1 MGKADLEVQ
10 EANNFTDPNTVD
22 VDTNTLTYQIKTT
35 EPETFVLRTD
45 EEGNVIF
52 WDPEGFVELCTNT
65 DNEQLKI
72 LLTIYNLGIIEG
84 CRSE

>member
-1 MGKADLEVQ
+1 MEKADLEVQ
-10 EANNFTDPNTVD
+10 EASNFTDPNMVG
-22 VDTNTLTYQIKTT
+22 VDTNTSTYQIKTT
-35 EPETFVLRTD
+35 EPETFVLKTD
-45 EEGNVIF
+45 KEGNVTF

-65 DNEQLKI
+65 DNEQLKL

>member
-10 EANNFTDPNTVD
+10 EANNFTDPNMVGI
-22 VDTNTLTYQIKTT
+22 DTNTSTYQIKTT
-35 EPETFVLRTD
+35 ESETFVLRTD
-45 EEGNVIF
+45 KEGNVTF

-65 DNEQLKI
+65 DNEHLKI

>member
-1 MGKADLEVQ
+1 MGKVDLEVQ
-10 EANNFTDPNTVD
+10 EANNFTDPNTVG
-22 VDTNTLTYQIKTT
+22 VDTNIPTYQTKDA
-35 EPETFVLRTD
+35 ELETFVLKTD
-45 EEGNVIF
+45 KEGNVTF

-65 DNEQLKI
+65 DNEQLKL

>member
-10 EANNFTDPNTVD
+10 EANNFTDPNMIG
-22 VDTNTLTYQIKTT
+22 VDTNASTYQIKTT
-35 EPETFVLRTD
+35 EPETFVLKTD
-45 EEGNVIF
+45 KEGNVTF

-65 DNEQLKI
+65 DNEQLKL

>member
-10 EANNFTDPNTVD
+10 EANNFTDPNMVGI
-22 VDTNTLTYQIKTT
+22 DTSTSTYQIKTT
-35 EPETFVLRTD
+35 KPETVVLKTD
-45 EEGNVIF
+45 KEGNVIF

-65 DNEQLKI
+65 DNEQLKL

>member
-1 MGKADLEVQ
+1 MEKADLEVQ
-10 EANNFTDPNTVD
+10 EANNFTDPNIVGTD
-22 VDTNTLTYQIKTT
+22 ASTPTYQTKTT
-35 EPETFVLRTD
+35 EPETFVLKTD
-45 EEGNVIF
+45 KEGNVTF

-65 DNEQLKI
+65 DNEQLKL

>member
-10 EANNFTDPNTVD
+10 EANNFTDPNTVGI
-22 VDTNTLTYQIKTT
+22 DTSTSTYQIKTT
-35 EPETFVLRTD
+35 KPETVVLKTD
-45 EEGNVIF
+45 KEGNVIF

-65 DNEQLKI
+65 DNEQLKL

>member
-10 EANNFTDPNTVD
+10 EANNFTDPNMIGI
-22 VDTNTLTYQIKTT
+22 DTNMSTYQIKTAK
-35 EPETFVLRTD
+35 PETFVLKTD
-45 EEGNVIF
+45 KEGNVTF
-52 WDPEGFVELCTNT
+52 WDPEGFVDLCTNT
-65 DNEQLKI
+65 DNEQLKL

>member
-10 EANNFTDPNTVD
+10 EANNFTDPNMVD
-22 VDTNTLTYQIKTT
+22 IDTSTSTYQIKTT
-35 EPETFVLRTD
+35 EPETFVLKTD
-45 EEGNVIF
+45 KEGNVTF

-65 DNEQLKI
+65 DNEQLKL

>member
-1 MGKADLEVQ
+1 MGKVDLEVQ
-10 EANNFTDPNTVD
+10 EANNFTDPNTVG

-35 EPETFVLRTD
+35 EPETFVLKTD
-45 EEGNVIF
+45 KEGNVTF

-65 DNEQLKI
+65 DNEQLKL

>member
-10 EANNFTDPNTVD
+10 EANNFIDPNMVGS
-22 VDTNTLTYQIKTT
+22 DTNMSTYQVKTA
-35 EPETFVLRTD
+35 EPETVVLKTD
-45 EEGNVIF
+45 KEGNVIF
-52 WDPEGFVELCTNT
+52 WDPEGFVELCTNS

>member
-1 MGKADLEVQ
+1 MDLEVQ
-10 EANNFTDPNTVD
+10 EANNFTDPNTVG

-35 EPETFVLRTD
+35 EPETFVLKTD
-45 EEGNVIF
+45 KEGNVTF

-65 DNEQLKI
+65 DNEQLKL

>member
-1 MGKADLEVQ
+1 MEKVDLEAQ
-10 EANNFTDPNTVD
+10 EVSNFTDPNMVGI
-22 VDTNTLTYQIKTT
+22 DTNMSTYQAKTT
-35 EPETFVLRTD
+35 EPETFILKTD
-45 EEGNVIF
+45 EEGNVTF

-65 DNEQLKI
+65 DNEQLKL

>member
-1 MGKADLEVQ
+1 MDLEVQ
-10 EANNFTDPNTVD
+10 EANNFTDPSMIG
-22 VDTNTLTYQIKTT
+22 VDTNATTYQIKTT
-35 EPETFVLRTD
+35 EPETFVLRMD

-52 WDPEGFVELCTNT
+52 WDPEGFVELCTNS

>member
-10 EANNFTDPNTVD
+10 EANNFTDPNMVGI
-22 VDTNTLTYQIKTT
+22 DTSASTYQIKTT
-35 EPETFVLRTD
+35 EPETLVLRTD
-45 EEGNVIF
+45 KEGNVTF
-52 WDPEGFVELCTNT
+52 WDPEGFVELCTNS
-65 DNEQLKI
+65 DNEHLKI

>member
-1 MGKADLEVQ
+1 MEKAVLEVQ
-10 EANNFTDPNTVD
+10 EANNFTDSSMVGI
-22 VDTNTLTYQIKTT
+22 DTNKSTYKIKTT

-45 EEGNVIF
+45 KEGNVTF

-65 DNEQLKI
+65 DNEHLKI

-84 CRSE
+84 CRSK

>member
-1 MGKADLEVQ
+1 MGKVDLEVQ
-10 EANNFTDPNTVD
+10 EANNFTDPNMVGI
-22 VDTNTLTYQIKTT
+22 DTSTSTYQIKTT
-35 EPETFVLRTD
+35 KPETVVLKTD
-45 EEGNVIF
+45 KEGNVIF

-65 DNEQLKI
+65 DNEQLKL

>member
-10 EANNFTDPNTVD
+10 EANNFTDPNMVG
-22 VDTNTLTYQIKTT
+22 VDTNASTYQIKTT

-45 EEGNVIF
+45 KEGNVTF

-65 DNEQLKI
+65 DNEHLKI

>member
-10 EANNFTDPNTVD
+10 EANNFTDPNMVGI
-22 VDTNTLTYQIKTT
+22 DTNMSTYQIKIT
-35 EPETFVLRTD
+35 EPETFVLKTD
-45 EEGNVIF
+45 KEGNVTF

-65 DNEQLKI
+65 DNEHLKI